1 MASSKPTAP
10 HCGAFLLPVLHG
22 QRMGADSTRQAP
34 GCDPACAW
42 SWHWCS
48 PGKGLPWEPV
58 IELVQAQMLVLV
70 PNQGQAQALGAG
82 AQPGQAQAVGAGD
95 RAGAGAALGFNQ
107 AKPWPWVPV
116 LNQGKPRLWPGLR
129 LEPAQ
134 VQMLVLNQA
143 KRRPWPQLQPSPS
156 PGCRCWCSAGLQ
168 PGKDQAVGAD
178 SMGRVPAHTHGSTSN
193 VTAQN
198 QVKRFEYWNV

>member
-22 QRMGADSTRQAP
+22 QRMGVD
-34 GCDPACAW
+34 
-42 SWHWCS
+42 
-48 PGKGLPWEPV
+48 
-58 IELVQAQMLVLV
+58 
-70 PNQGQAQALGAG
+70 AG
-82 AQPGQAQAVGAGD
+82 SQPDKAQAVGAGD

-129 LEPAQ
+129 LELAQ

-156 PGCRCWCSAGLQ
+156 PGCRRWCSAGLQ
-168 PGKDQAVGAD
+168 PGKAQAVGAD

-193 VTAQN
+193 VTAQK

>member
-1 MASSKPTAP
+1 
-10 HCGAFLLPVLHG
+10 
-22 QRMGADSTRQAP
+22 MGVD
-34 GCDPACAW
+34 
-42 SWHWCS
+42 
-48 PGKGLPWEPV
+48 
-58 IELVQAQMLVLV
+58 
-70 PNQGQAQALGAG
+70 AG
-82 AQPGQAQAVGAGD
+82 SQPDKAQAVGAGD

-129 LEPAQ
+129 LELAQ

-143 KRRPWPQLQPSPS
+143 KRWPWPQLQPSPS
-156 PGCRCWCSAGLQ
+156 PGCRRWCSAGLQ
-168 PGKDQAVGAD
+168 PGKAQAVGAD